1 MFTRL
6 TGLVS
11 MLGFA
16 ILAACHATSTVRA
29 DGLILKLPADGTQV
43 EFKVKAEGTPAPPE
57 GFKMTIRLSSVGTV
71 QHDGKTCRWIEL
83 GVIVDVDG
91 IAADQH
97 YKFLVPED
105 ELKQGG
111 NPAANIIKSYK
122 KYGDENAVED
132 KDVTNPLL
140 SPIPVFFG
148 GPLKD
153 VKQLDKVK
161 IKSGLGELEC
171 PGTIGIYERE
181 KDGNSIKSTLT
192 TRTHDKA
199 PFGVA
204 QASIEFKIKKGDNVE
219 TGIMTLTLDK
229 VSAGAKSAIPEV
241 K

>member
-1 MFTRL
+1 M
-6 TGLVS
+6 
-11 MLGFA
+11 
-16 ILAACHATSTVRA
+16 
-29 DGLILKLPADGTQV
+29 DV
-43 EFKVKAEGTPAPPE
+43 E
-57 GFKMTIRLSSVGTV
+57 
-71 QHDGKTCRWIEL
+71 
-83 GVIVDVDG
+83 G
-91 IAADQH
+91 ITTDQH

-122 KYGDENAVED
+122 KYDDEKAMED
-132 KDVTNPLL
+132 KDATNPIL

-161 IKSGLGELEC
+161 IKSGLGELKC

-192 TRTHDKA
+192 TRTHNKA

-204 QASIEFKIKKGDNVE
+204 QASIEFKIKKEDNVE
-219 TGIMTLTLDK
+219 TGTMTLTLDK